1 VFGARARTAGAA
13 PAVDQ
18 PVGVSRRQR
27 RGSGT
32 ITRGFANGAGLLARI
47 VQLVVSVVVLII
59 VAGILLVV
67 LKANPT
73 NSIVSDVHGW
83 ARSLAGP
90 FDGMFS
96 FHNAHTAIAVNWGI
110 AAVVY
115 LFIGGLIAR
124 LLGRSRRYHTQE
136 N

>member
-1 VFGARARTAGAA
+1 MFRARTAGAA

-18 PVGVSRRQR
+18 PVGISRRRR
-27 RGSGT
+27 RGGGT
-32 ITRGFANGAGLLARI
+32 AGRGFANGAGLLARV
-47 VQLVVSVVVLII
+47 VQLVVGVVVLII
-59 VAGILLVV
+59 VVGIVLVL

-90 FDGMFS
+90 FDGIFS

-115 LFIGGLIAR
+115 LLIGGLITR
-124 LLGRSRRYHTQE
+124 LPGRGHR
-136 N
+136 